1 MLLVKDKKIGHFSNY
16 VTEGYGLHI
25 DSFTYGKAGYVK
37 EWKLS
42 NTMREWTG
50 NTIPELLDTLKSL
63 KSQYDLKTTIKKGKK
78 RDTEYRDL
86 LVIFTDDLNLVKCFL
101 YNYGLTDEFKFYFQ
115 ILDNIEIRECWY
127 DNVNTA
133 KGLADYA
140 QFMIDELFVPAK
152 FFFITPNQ
160 VFRKTIQRVRKSVKC
175 TIAEQIY
182 PKSYFEYQTLKKGY
196 FGGILYSWYDKII
209 YDPMLGLDIKS
220 AYIYCMLVCKHCMSE
235 RVEVDTKYW
244 EYYLSS
250 KNKASF
256 GKYKIRYTAFRE
268 ETKALISCYKNADI
282 TSCQVGVDVEDTFI
296 LTNIDLKIFLDNVDV
311 HYVECIYLYEYDL
324 DYLPAYVRD
333 ELVLDFC
340 LKEEYSKKYGKKH
353 PKTKIQKIKLN
364 GGYGETVRK
373 WDRNEYD
380 EDKKDPNMAP
390 QWGVWTTSYCK
401 RLLIELATQLDGWY
415 YSATDSIYCL
425 DTPEN
430 RDALFNYN
438 SRIRN
443 NVKVFC
449 DKFGYDYNA
458 LQDLGSFV
466 IEKEIEQFRAF
477 GPNQYM
483 YTTIAKDEDGN
494 IILDKDGNIVKET
507 MIKASGC
514 NKEYLHNLTEEQK
527 RKLYFANH
535 IPVGRVFRY
544 SFNPEVTRC
553 EINGTIY
560 ESNGSYCIKQY
571 DGIVAEF
578 VVLGE
583 SAIRKI
589 DN

>member
-1 MLLVKDKKIGHFSNY
+1 MEDNYMLQVKDKKVGNFSNY
-16 VTEGYGLHI
+16 VTEGYGLYI
-25 DSFTYGKAGYVK
+25 DSFTYEDAGYVR

-42 NTMREWTG
+42 NTVREWTG
-50 NTIPELLDTLKSL
+50 KTIPELLDTLKSL
-63 KSQYDLKTTIKKGKK
+63 KSQYDLKTTFKKGNK

-86 LVIFTDDLNLVKCFL
+86 LVIYTDDLFKAKCFL
-101 YNYGLTDEFKFYFQ
+101 YNYGLTDEFKFYIQ

-127 DNVNTA
+127 DDVDSA
-133 KGLADYA
+133 KDLAEWA
-140 QFMIDELFVPAK
+140 QFMIDELFIPAK
-152 FFFITPNQ
+152 FFYITPNQ
-160 VFRKTIQRVRKSVKC
+160 VFRKTIQKVRKSVKC

-182 PKSYFEYQTLKKGY
+182 PKTHFDYLQLKKGY
-196 FGGILYSWYDKII
+196 FGGILYSPFDFII
-209 YDPMLGLDIKS
+209 YDNMLGLDIKS
-220 AYIYCMLVCKHCMSE
+220 AYIYCMLIEQHCMSE
-235 RVEVDTKYW
+235 QKEVNADNW

-250 KNKASF
+250 KTKASF
-256 GKYKIRYTAFRE
+256 GEYTIKYSAYKK
-268 ETKALISCYKNADI
+268 ETMAIISCYKN
-282 TSCQVGVDVEDTFI
+282 VDTHKCMTGEHVEDTFM
-296 LTNIDLKIFLDNVDV
+296 LTNIDLKLFLDNVDV
-311 HYVECIYLYEYDL
+311 DYVKCNYLYEYDL

-353 PKTKIQKIKLN
+353 PKTRVQKIKLN

-373 WDRNEYD
+373 WSRTEYD
-380 EDKKDPNMAP
+380 EDRKDPNMAP

-483 YTTIAKDEDGN
+483 YTTTDGN
-494 IILDKDGNIVKET
+494 T

-514 NKEYLHNLTEEQK
+514 NKEYLRNLTEEQK
-527 RKLYFANH
+527 RKLYFADH
-535 IPVGRVFRY
+535 IPVGCVYRY
-544 SFNPEVTRC
+544 YFNPEVTNC
-553 EINGTIY
+553 EIDGTIY
-560 ESNGSYCIKQY
+560 TSNGSYY
-571 DGIVAEF
+571 AVRYEGIVAEF
-578 VVLGE
+578 VVLSE
-583 SAIRKI
+583 LAIKQI